1 MEHYSILDP
10 DSQKHGAQDHSSRG
24 SAKVPVPFIQ
34 QEGASLEIS
43 FQPSPARSP
52 LAKELNG
59 GSLAEMAERD
69 LRATLQLLVE
79 RAQYITGASAASIAL
94 RKDEAMICCART
106 GEAAPEIGTRLQ
118 INAGLTGESIRARE
132 TLRCDNAETD
142 SRVNQESC
150 RTLGIVSVMV
160 MPLLHQQE
168 VTGVFEL
175 LSSRPNAF
183 EERDVE
189 ALQHLRE
196 MVQTAIERAV
206 AIKRSADEIATKNL
220 ALVPDEIE
228 GEQSIAEE
236 TASAIEA
243 SPESSI
249 QSREPASQI
258 TKPITIRTC
267 AGCGFP
273 VSEGRKL
280 CLDCEAAEEQNLAG
294 TRPPAWLAESSGR
307 KQQSWLRANI
317 YTIGTVTLVLIT
329 LAILLWTEWS
339 KILVVDH

>member
-1 MEHYSILDP
+1 MERYSILDP
-10 DSQKHGAQDHSSRG
+10 GSQKHGSQDHGSRA
-24 SAKVPVPFIQ
+24 SAKVPLSLIPK
-34 QEGASLEIS
+34 EDASLQITS
-43 FQPSPARSP
+43 LPVAPLPSAATSG
-52 LAKELNG
+52 LAKELNAE
-59 GSLAEMAERD
+59 SLAEVAERD

-79 RAQYITGASAASIAL
+79 RAQYITGSSAASIAL
-94 RKDEAMICCART
+94 RKGEAMVCCARIGQAT
-106 GEAAPEIGTRLQ
+106 PEIGTRLQ
-118 INAGLTGESIRARE
+118 INAGLTGESIRTRE
-132 TLRCDNAETD
+132 TLRCDNAQTD

-196 MVQTAIERAV
+196 MIQTAVERAV
-206 AIKRSADEIATKNL
+206 LITRGADEIATKNL

-228 GEQSIAEE
+228 FEQRKAEE
-236 TASAIEA
+236 TASAVEA
-243 SPESSI
+243 IPESSI
-249 QSREPASQI
+249 QSSETANQAIR
-258 TKPITIRTC
+258 PINIRTC

-280 CLDCEAAEEQNLAG
+280 CLDCEAAEEQNSAG
-294 TRPPAWLAESSGR
+294 SRSPAWIEPR
-307 KQQSWLRANI
+307 KQQSWLRSNI
-317 YTIGTVTLVLIT
+317 YTIGIVLMVAATIIFL
-329 LAILLWTEWS
+329 LAR
-339 KILVVDH
+339 HF

>member
-10 DSQKHGAQDHSSRG
+10 GSQKHGSQDHSSRG
-24 SAKVPVPFIQ
+24 FAKVPLPLIQ
-34 QEGASLEIS
+34 QEEASLQITS
-43 FQPSPARSP
+43 LSAPAPPSPATSA
-52 LAKELNG
+52 LAKELDG
-59 GSLAEMAERD
+59 ESLAEVAERD

-79 RAQYITGASAASIAL
+79 RAQYITGASAASIAI
-94 RKDEAMICCART
+94 RKGEAMVCAARI
-106 GEAAPEIGTRLQ
+106 GQAAPEIGTRLQ
-118 INAGLTGESIRARE
+118 INAGLTGESIRTRE
-132 TLRCDNAETD
+132 TLRCENAETD

-160 MPLLHQQE
+160 MPLVHQQE

-206 AIKRSADEIATKNL
+206 AIKCSADEIATKNL

-228 GEQSIAEE
+228 VEQPKAEE
-236 TASAIEA
+236 TASAVEA
-243 SPESSI
+243 PSVSSI
-249 QSREPASQI
+249 QIGEPAGQI
-258 TKPITIRTC
+258 TKPINIRTC

-294 TRPPAWLAESSGR
+294 SRPPAWLAESSGR

-317 YTIGTVTLVLIT
+317 YTVGTVL
-329 LAILLWTEWS
+329 
-339 KILVVDH
+339 ILVATIAVFLLRGHF

>member
-1 MEHYSILDP
+1 
-10 DSQKHGAQDHSSRG
+10 
-24 SAKVPVPFIQ
+24 
-34 QEGASLEIS
+34 
-43 FQPSPARSP
+43 
-52 LAKELNG
+52 
-59 GSLAEMAERD
+59 MAERD

-94 RKDEAMICCART
+94 RKDEAMVCCARI
-106 GEAAPEIGTRLQ
+106 GQAAPEIGTRLQ
-118 INAGLTGESIRARE
+118 INAGLIGESIRTRA
-132 TLRCDNAETD
+132 TLRCDHAETD

-160 MPLLHQQE
+160 MPLVHQQE

-175 LSSRPNAF
+175 LSIRANAF

-206 AIKRSADEIATKNL
+206 AIKRSADEIASKTL
-220 ALVPDEIE
+220 ALAPAEIE
-228 GEQSIAEE
+228 FEQSNTEE
-236 TASAIEA
+236 TASAVEA

-249 QSREPASQI
+249 QSTGTANQVI
-258 TKPITIRTC
+258 KPINIRTC

-294 TRPPAWLAESSGR
+294 SRPPAWLAESGVR
-307 KQQSWLRANI
+307 KQQSWLRANV
-317 YTIGTVTLVLIT
+317 YTIGTVL
-329 LAILLWTEWS
+329 
-339 KILVVDH
+339 ILVATIAVFLLRGRF